1 MRRLAQEHTR
11 DLEMNGSCVSL
22 LSMRKLC
29 LPIFVVSLTLF
40 SRVVLGQTPSTPKP
54 EPQTGL
60 EGVISIGP
68 IHGGPS
74 RQGVPD
80 SRPLAHAEFVVAKE
94 NSAVASF
101 QTDDQGRFHIS
112 LPPGHYTISRKD
124 WKADLGSYGPF
135 EVDIAAGQMK
145 RVQWDC
151 DTGIR

>member
-40 SRVVLGQTPSTPKP
+40 SRVVLGQTPTPKP